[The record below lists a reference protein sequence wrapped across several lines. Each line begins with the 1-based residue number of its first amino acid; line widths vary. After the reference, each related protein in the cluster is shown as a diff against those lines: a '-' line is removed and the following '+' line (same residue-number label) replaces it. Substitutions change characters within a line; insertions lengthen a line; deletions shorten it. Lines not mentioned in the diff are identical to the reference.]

1 MTGGAAGPVRRSRM
15 LVSVAALSCLGVA
28 TLVACGGS
36 SSNSS
41 GSAGSASIPRVTITA
56 TAHGYDIQP
65 PGPLPAGVIQFDLR
79 NNDRAPHD
87 FKFGT
92 PLGTTT
98 LDQLRAT
105 LSSGQLDQLP
115 QKVELGLGWSLTPMQ
130 SQSLYITYQ
139 PGTNFVL
146 SLISMG
152 PNAPVQAAQGYLA
165 QFTVSGTPPA
175 GQPLPTVAGTLSI
188 DAHSVSVPNGFG
200 KGTFAM
206 VNTDAMAGHALSI
219 YRFTGAAHP
228 LAEVVAAYAAQAQ
241 ATGPTPP
248 PGPPPDVLLGLQ
260 LLGGSRPFPPF
271 GCSCTMGSK
280 VFGLFALS
288 PGTYVLLG
296 DSIDPKTQV
305 LEAAQGMAAEF
316 TVS

>member
-1 MTGGAAGPVRRSRM
+1 MRDDVGRPLGRARM
-15 LVSVAALSCLGVA
+15 RVSVAALSCAGVA

-41 GSAGSASIPRVTITA
+41 GSAGSASIPQVSITA
-56 TAHGYDIQP
+56 TANGYDIQP
-65 PGPLPAGVIQFDLR
+65 PGPLPAGVIRFDLR
-79 NNDRAPHD
+79 NNDHALHE
-87 FKFGT
+87 FKFAS

-105 LSSGQLDQLP
+105 LTSGQLNQLP
-115 QKVELGLGWSLTPMQ
+115 QKVELGFGWGLPPMT
-130 SQSLYITYQ
+130 SQTLYITYQ
-139 PGTNFVL
+139 AGTNFVL
-146 SLISMG
+146 SLIGRG
-152 PNAPVQAAQGYLA
+152 PNAPLQAAQGYLA
-165 QFTVSGTPPA
+165 QFTVRGTAPS
-175 GQPLPTVAGTLSI
+175 GQPQPSVAGTLSI
-188 DAHSVSVPNGFG
+188 DAHSVSVPSGFG

-228 LAEVVAAYAAQAQ
+228 LAEVVAAYAAQGQ

-248 PGPPPDVLLGLQ
+248 PGPPPDLVLGLQ
-260 LLGGSRPFPPF
+260 FLGGSRPFPPF

-288 PGTYVLLG
+288 PGTYVVLG
-296 DSIDPKTQV
+296 DGIDPKTQV
-305 LEAAQGMAAEF
+305 LEATQGLAAEF

>member
-1 MTGGAAGPVRRSRM
+1 MTDSARRPLGRSRQ
-15 LVSVAALSCLGVA
+15 LITLAALGCAGVV
-28 TLVACGGS
+28 TVAGCGGS

-41 GSAGSASIPRVTITA
+41 GAAGPASIPQVTITA
-56 TAHGYDIQP
+56 TSHGYDIQP
-65 PGPLPAGVIQFDLR
+65 AGPLPAGLLRFDLR

-87 FKFGT
+87 FKFAS

-130 SQSLYITYQ
+130 SQTLYITYQ
-139 PGTNFVL
+139 AGTNFVL

-175 GQPLPTVAGTLSI
+175 GQPQPSVAGTLSI
-188 DAHSVSVPNGFG
+188 DAHSVSVPAGFG

-206 VNTDAMAGHALSI
+206 VNNDSMAGHALSI
-219 YRFTGAAHP
+219 YRFSGAAHP
-228 LAEVVAAYAAQAQ
+228 LAEVVAAYAAQGQ

-248 PGPPPDVLLGLQ
+248 PGPPPDILLGLQ

-305 LEAAQGMAAEF
+305 LEATQGLAAEF